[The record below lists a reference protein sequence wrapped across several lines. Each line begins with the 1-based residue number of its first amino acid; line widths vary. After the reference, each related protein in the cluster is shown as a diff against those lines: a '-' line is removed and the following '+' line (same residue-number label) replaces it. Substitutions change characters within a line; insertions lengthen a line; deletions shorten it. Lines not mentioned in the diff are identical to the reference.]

1 MLFIEVLKIVN
12 KISKMLFNTSYTN
25 KEYTQ
30 ESIHIL
36 GKAFSFFEKIKI
48 GGIGS
53 SRLVIEE
60 LSTKL
65 QPKNMQSIAI
75 NYANIE
81 LRPKGIIIHFSNRL
95 DRYSWIIPYYRLVI
109 YSTRTLSIHA
119 NGHFIKFKK
128 NKNYLDNKK
137 FIDKMI
143 DSKIEFLNLGYYDG

>member
-1 MLFIEVLKIVN
+1 
-12 KISKMLFNTSYTN
+12 MLFNTSYTN
-25 KEYTQ
+25 KEYTK

-53 SRLVIEE
+53 SRLMIEE

-65 QPKNMQSIAI
+65 QPKNMQSSAI

-95 DRYSWIIPYYRLVI
+95 DRYSWIIPYYRLII
-109 YSTRTLSIHA
+109 YSTQTFSIHS

-128 NKNYLDNKK
+128 NKNYLNNKK
-137 FIDKMI
+137 FIAKVLDL
-143 DSKIEFLNLGYYDG
+143 KIKFLNLGYYDG

>member
-1 MLFIEVLKIVN
+1 MVTKIAT
-12 KISKMLFNTSYTN
+12 MLFNTSYTN
-25 KEYTQ
+25 KEYTK
-30 ESIHIL
+30 ESIHSL
-36 GKAFSFFEKIKI
+36 GKSFSFFEKIKI

-65 QPKNMQSIAI
+65 QPINMQTSAI

-81 LRPKGIIIHFSNRL
+81 LRPKGIIIHFANRL

-109 YSTRTLSIHA
+109 YSTQTFSIHA

-137 FIDKMI
+137 FMDKMK
-143 DSKIEFLNLGYYDG
+143 DLKIKFLNLGYYDE